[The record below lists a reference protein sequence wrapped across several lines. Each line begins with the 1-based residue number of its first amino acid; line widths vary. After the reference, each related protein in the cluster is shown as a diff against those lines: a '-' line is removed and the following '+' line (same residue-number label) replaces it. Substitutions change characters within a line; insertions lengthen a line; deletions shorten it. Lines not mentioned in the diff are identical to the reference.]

1 MARQLR
7 HVESEFVARTPTGS
21 RVRWTF
27 AADSPE
33 PLRIVLR
40 LGRPGLGRAFK
51 DAMRNLDR
59 RLNRSS
65 G

>member
-1 MARQLR
+1 MEEWRIAP
-7 HVESEFVARTPTGS
+7 TPTGS
-21 RVRWTF
+21 RVQWTF
-27 AADSPE
+27 AADGPG

-59 RLNRSS
+59 RLDRSS